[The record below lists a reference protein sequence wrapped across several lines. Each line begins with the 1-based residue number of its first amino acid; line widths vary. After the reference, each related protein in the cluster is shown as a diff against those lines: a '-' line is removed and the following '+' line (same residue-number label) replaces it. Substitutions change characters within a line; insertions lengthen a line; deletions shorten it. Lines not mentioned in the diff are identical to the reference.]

1 MRVWFSRETDNM
13 ELPDVRTL
21 VPHAGR
27 MVLLDRVVFADEE
40 NLCAEVRILPES
52 LFCFDGVVGSWVGI
66 EYMAQAI
73 GAWAGYTALLRGEP
87 VKRGFLLGT
96 RRYECLRPFFFV
108 GALLR
113 IYVRR
118 LLQEA
123 NGLASFE
130 CRIED
135 ENGVVASGNLSVFQ
149 SSQPAEISEQD
160 SA

>member
-1 MRVWFSRETDNM
+1 M
-13 ELPDVRTL
+13 ELPDIRTL
-21 VPHAGR
+21 VPHAGP
-27 MVLLDRVVFADEE
+27 MVLIDRAISADEE
-40 NLCAEVRILPES
+40 NLCAEVRIRPES
-52 LFCFDGVVGSWVGI
+52 LFCVNGAVGSWVGI

-73 GAWAGYTALLRGEP
+73 GAWAGYTARLRGEP
-87 VKRGFLLGT
+87 VKPGFLLGT
-96 RRYECLRPFFFV
+96 RRYECVRPCFLI
-108 GALLR
+108 GTLLR

-135 ENGVVASGNLSVFQ
+135 ERGVVARGNLSVFR
-149 SSQPAEISEQD
+149 SSESAEFSQRV

>member
-1 MRVWFSRETDNM
+1 M

-21 VPHAGR
+21 VPHAGP
-27 MVLLDRVVFADEE
+27 MVLIDRAISADEE
-40 NLCAEVRILPES
+40 NLCAEVRIRPES
-52 LFCFDGVVGSWVGI
+52 LFCVNGAVGSWVGI

-73 GAWAGYTALLRGEP
+73 GAWAGYTARLRGEP
-87 VKRGFLLGT
+87 VKPGFLLGT
-96 RRYECLRPFFFV
+96 RRYECVRPCFLI
-108 GALLR
+108 GTLLR

-135 ENGVVASGNLSVFQ
+135 ERGVVARGNLSVFR
-149 SSQPAEISEQD
+149 SSEPAEFSQRV

>member
-1 MRVWFSRETDNM
+1 MD
-13 ELPDVRTL
+13 LPDIRTL

-27 MVLLDRVVFADEE
+27 MVLLDRVVSADAE
-40 NLCAEVRILPES
+40 NLCAEVRIGPES
-52 LFCFDGVVGSWVGI
+52 LFCLDGTVGSWVGL

-73 GAWAGYTALLRGEP
+73 GAWAGYTARLRGEP
-87 VKRGFLLGT
+87 IKRGFLLGT
-96 RRYECLRPFFFV
+96 RRYECLRPFFPI

-113 IYVRR
+113 INVQR
-118 LLQEA
+118 LLQSA

-135 ENGVVASGNLSVFQ
+135 ESGIIASANLSVFQ
-149 SSQPAEISEQD
+149 SAEPAEFSEQD

>member
-1 MRVWFSRETDNM
+1 MD
-13 ELPDVRTL
+13 LPDIRTL

-27 MVLLDRVVFADEE
+27 MVLLDRVVSADEE
-40 NLCAEVRILPES
+40 NLCAEVRIRPES
-52 LFCFDGVVGSWVGI
+52 LFCLDGVVGSWVGL

-73 GAWAGYTALLRGEP
+73 GAWAGYTARLRGEP
-87 VKRGFLLGT
+87 IKRGFLLGT
-96 RRYECLRPFFFV
+96 RRYECLRPFFPV

-113 IYVRR
+113 VHVQR
-118 LLQEA
+118 LLQGA

-135 ENGVVASGNLSVFQ
+135 ESGVIARANLSVFQ
-149 SSQPAEISEQD
+149 SAEPAEFSEQD

>member
-1 MRVWFSRETDNM
+1 V
-13 ELPDVRTL
+13 ELPDIRTL
-21 VPHAGR
+21 VPHAGP
-27 MVLLDRVVFADEE
+27 MVLIDRAISADEE
-40 NLCAEVRILPES
+40 NLCAEVRIRSES
-52 LFCFDGVVGSWVGI
+52 LFCVNGAVGSWVGI

-73 GAWAGYTALLRGEP
+73 GAWAGYTARLRGEP
-87 VKRGFLLGT
+87 VKRGLLLGT
-96 RRYECLRPFFFV
+96 RRYESVRPCFSV

-135 ENGVVASGNLSVFQ
+135 ECGVIASANLSVFQ
-149 SSQPAEISEQD
+149 STEPAEFSERISAWINP
-160 SA
+160 S